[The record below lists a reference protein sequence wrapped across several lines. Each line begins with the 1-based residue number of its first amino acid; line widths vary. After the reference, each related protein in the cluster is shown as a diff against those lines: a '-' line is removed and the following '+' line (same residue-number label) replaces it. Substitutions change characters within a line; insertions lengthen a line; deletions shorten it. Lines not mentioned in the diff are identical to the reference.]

1 MKYWKIRESM
11 GNREEESDEVQ
22 EAYDCGYEDGYG
34 AAMEE
39 VSNRRSR
46 TSRMNPD
53 TEEGGYRHTRE
64 GRSRESMSRFR

>member
-11 GNREEESDEVQ
+11 GNQEEESDEVQ

-39 VSNRRSR
+39 VSNRRKQKSK
-46 TSRMNPD
+46 MNPD
-53 TEEGGYRHTRE
+53 TEESDYRHIRE
-64 GRSRESMSRFR
+64 GRSREYMGRYR